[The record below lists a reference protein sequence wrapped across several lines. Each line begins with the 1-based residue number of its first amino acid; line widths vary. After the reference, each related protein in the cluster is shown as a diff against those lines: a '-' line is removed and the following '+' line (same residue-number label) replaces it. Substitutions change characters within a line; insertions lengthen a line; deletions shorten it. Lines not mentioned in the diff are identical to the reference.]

1 MQTQAR
7 PAGTAP
13 TAAAPPTFAPAK
25 TDQARVTPVPYA
37 AAANVLTLT
46 QLRARPRPGLPPWSR
61 RFPGA

>member
-1 MQTQAR
+1 MQAR

-13 TAAAPPTFAPAK
+13 AAAAPAIIAPAN
-25 TDQARVTPVPYA
+25 TDQARIAVVPFA

-61 RFPGA
+61 RHPSA